1 MTGSTPRFSR
11 FPKVTNGEAAHSVFD
26 APLFLVTPW
35 MRAAAFYT
43 LFDARTTNTTNQ
55 LVDVAER
62 AELTAGGSTQAV

>member
-1 MTGSTPRFSR
+1 
-11 FPKVTNGEAAHSVFD
+11 
-26 APLFLVTPW
+26 